1 MKKTLEEMLTYRRA
15 HDSAGEAEFI
25 TRFIAPVADCAITD
39 DQGTVHA
46 YVKNIP
52 RSDGSSAPFA
62 FCAHTDSVH
71 NRQIKDTR
79 QTVGYDSI
87 RKEYFVNAKGQRDCL
102 GADNAAGCYVLL
114 QMIESGAPGLYV
126 FFRGEERGGIGSE
139 YVAKYRPEL
148 FSGTSA
154 AIQFDR
160 RGTKSI
166 ITHMFVGRTCSD
178 GFARSLGVALGMGH
192 VPDDTGSFTDT
203 ANLSGLVPECTNVSV
218 GYDNEHGPHE
228 TLRWPYLKKLA
239 ARLCAVFAGNGPDL
253 EIARLPGDYVG
264 DTNAS
269 GGDWPALFEYSD
281 DDIGDVAWDGDAET
295 IAELLTDARDCLHAL
310 ALSGEVAPTAE
321 DIASATRAGAVPG
334 FAGQWL
340 PGSRCA
346 QLAPMLHALLDG
358 EKVSHK
364 GRALLRGLADD
375 LEQGVEV
382 PA

>member
-71 NRQIKDTR
+71 NRQIKETR

-148 FSGTSA
+148 FQRITS

-160 RGTKSI
+160 RGAGSV
-166 ITHMFVGRTCSD
+166 ITHMFMGRTCSD
-178 GFARSLGVALGMGH
+178 AFADSLARALGMGH
-192 VPDDTGSFTDT
+192 KRDDTGSFTDT
-203 ANLSGLVPECTNVSV
+203 ANLAGLVPECTNVSV
-218 GYDNEHGPHE
+218 GYDNEHGPREVLH
-228 TLRWPYLKKLA
+228 WPYLQRLV
-239 ARLCAVFAGNGPDL
+239 ARLCVVFAGNGPDL
-253 EIARLPGDYVG
+253 ETARSPGEYSDAPGMVDG
-264 DTNAS
+264 
-269 GGDWPALFEYSD
+269 WPELFEYSD
-281 DDIGDVAWDGDAET
+281 DDIGDAVWDGDVQLLSD
-295 IAELLTDARDCLHAL
+295 LLTDARDCLHVL
-310 ALSGEVAPTAE
+310 ALSGEVPPKAD
-321 DIASATRAGAVPG
+321 DIAGATRAGAVPG
-334 FAGQWL
+334 FAGQWV

-346 QLAPMLHALLDG
+346 KLAPIMRALLDG
-358 EKVSHK
+358 EKISHK
-364 GRALLRGLADD
+364 DRALLAGLCDD
-375 LEQGVEV
+375 IEQGAAEV